1 MKSLQKRYI
10 YSSLLASLGFIIL
23 YLILDFNILLA
34 LGLTLVIYIAG
45 IFIFKEKD
53 VREYDPDDLNRYHFQ
68 TSKLMSYKDRIK
80 NKEISKIIEK
90 ISNISVKTLSALTQK
105 PKKVTQVYNFY
116 DYYMGLLLKLVEKYQ
131 YLESKK
137 ELSEVEKKFLNDTE
151 NYLKNIEIQF
161 QKQLDNMY
169 KTESIDVQREIKLFE
184 NICHIEGLDKETKE
198 GENND

>member
-10 YSSLLASLGFIIL
+10 YSSGLASIGFVIL

-34 LGLTLVIYIAG
+34 LAITLVIYIAG
-45 IFIFKEKD
+45 VFIFKEKD
-53 VREYDPDDLNRYHFQ
+53 VREYSPEDLNRYHFQ

-80 NKEISKIIEK
+80 NKEIGILIEK
-90 ISNISVKTLSALTQK
+90 IGNISIKTLSALTQK

-116 DYYMGLLLKLVEKYQ
+116 DYYMGLLLRLVEKYQ
-131 YLESKK
+131 YLEAKK
-137 ELSEVEKKFLNDTE
+137 ELSEVEKKFINDTE
-151 NYLKNIEIQF
+151 NYLRNIEIQF

-198 GENND
+198 GENNG

>member
-10 YSSLLASLGFIIL
+10 YSSGLASIGFIIL

-34 LGLTLVIYIAG
+34 LAITLVIYIAG
-45 IFIFKEKD
+45 VFIFKEKD
-53 VREYDPDDLNRYHFQ
+53 VREYSPEDLNRYHFQ

-80 NKEISKIIEK
+80 NKEIGILIEK
-90 ISNISVKTLSALTQK
+90 IGNISIKTLSALTQK

-116 DYYMGLLLKLVEKYQ
+116 DYYMGLLLRLVEKYQ
-131 YLESKK
+131 YLEAKK
-137 ELSEVEKKFLNDTE
+137 ELSDVEKKFINDTE
-151 NYLKNIEIQF
+151 NYLRNIEIQF

-198 GENND
+198 GENNG

>member
-10 YSSLLASLGFIIL
+10 YSALLASLGFIIL
-23 YLILDFNILLA
+23 YLILDFSILLA
-34 LGLTLVIYIAG
+34 LIFTLVIYIAG
-45 IFIFKEKD
+45 IFLFKEKD

-80 NKEISKIIEK
+80 NKEIGKIIEK

-169 KTESIDVQREIKLFE
+169 RTESIDVQREIKLFE

-198 GENND
+198 GENNG

>member
-10 YSSLLASLGFIIL
+10 YSSGLASIGFVIL

-34 LGLTLVIYIAG
+34 LAITLVIYIAG
-45 IFIFKEKD
+45 VFIFKEKD
-53 VREYDPDDLNRYHFQ
+53 VREYSPEDLNRYHFQ

-80 NKEISKIIEK
+80 NKEIGILIEK
-90 ISNISVKTLSALTQK
+90 IGNISIKTLSALTQK

-116 DYYMGLLLKLVEKYQ
+116 DYYMGLLLRLVEKYQ
-131 YLESKK
+131 YLEAKK
-137 ELSEVEKKFLNDTE
+137 ELSDVEKKFINDTE
-151 NYLKNIEIQF
+151 NYLRNIEIQF

-198 GENND
+198 GENNG

>member
-10 YSSLLASLGFIIL
+10 YSSGLASIGFIIL

-34 LGLTLVIYIAG
+34 LVITLVIYIAG
-45 IFIFKEKD
+45 VFIFKEKD
-53 VREYDPDDLNRYHFQ
+53 VREYSPEDLNRYHFQ

-80 NKEISKIIEK
+80 NKEIGILIEK
-90 ISNISVKTLSALTQK
+90 IGNISIKTLSALTQK

-116 DYYMGLLLKLVEKYQ
+116 DYYMGLLLRLVEKYQ
-131 YLESKK
+131 YLEAKK
-137 ELSEVEKKFLNDTE
+137 ELSEIEKKFINDTE
-151 NYLKNIEIQF
+151 NYLRNIEIQF

-198 GENND
+198 GENNG